1 MASSKYPLLLAV
13 QIGMLATDLAFNAA
27 SVLLFGNSI
36 VLLMM
41 YILQDTLIL
50 LSVIVL
56 IIAFSSTFVFQAG
69 LIFLLFRRFASTLI
83 AAFVY
88 LAVSISLHYVT
99 LNNRWERSTTS
110 IFFTPPILVLYVAHK
125 CCAVVHYAMYKRAA
139 LLLADPKYHGDSEW
153 LRSKIRES
161 S

>member
-1 MASSKYPLLLAV
+1 MGNSKYPLLLGA
-13 QIGMLATDLAFNAA
+13 QIGMLVTDVAFNAA
-27 SVLLFGNSI
+27 AVLLFGNSI

-56 IIAFSSTFVFQAG
+56 VIAFSSTFVSAG

-88 LAVSISLHYVT
+88 LGLSITLHCVT

-110 IFFTPPILVLYVAHK
+110 IFFTPPILVLYIAHK
-125 CCAVVHYAMYKRAA
+125 CCAVVHYAMYKRAV
-139 LLLADPKYHGDSEW
+139 LLLVDPKYHGDSEW

-161 S
+161 G

>member
-1 MASSKYPLLLAV
+1 MGSKYPLLLGA
-13 QIGMLATDLAFNAA
+13 QIGMLITDVAFNAA

-56 IIAFSSTFVFQAG
+56 IITFSSTFVFQAG

-83 AAFVY
+83 SAFVY
-88 LAVSISLHYVT
+88 LGVSITLHCVT
-99 LNNRWERSTTS
+99 LVSTVC
-110 IFFTPPILVLYVAHK
+110 FF
-125 CCAVVHYAMYKRAA
+125 
-139 LLLADPKYHGDSEW
+139 
-153 LRSKIRES
+153 
-161 S
+161 